1 MVNRVNRLAV
11 QGSGMKLTNDP
22 VAAAPRGNSGL
33 MVAAV
38 LSGSLTPGHRLR
50 VALVTWLAMLG
61 LDFLLNG
68 ALFARMYQRGGG
80 FMLAPVEAFHRIP
93 LGYLAFLI
101 LAFGVVELVYR
112 LRVRRVADGVRLG
125 LLIGTVLAATWSLGL
140 YSIAT
145 LSVLVALAF
154 AGIWLALI
162 VLASG
167 VAAAG
172 LSRSSL
178 RGLALRVGAFDGAC
192 VVIVISL
199 QTLGLVPTMR
209 L

>member
-1 MVNRVNRLAV
+1 
-11 QGSGMKLTNDP
+11 
-22 VAAAPRGNSGL
+22 
-33 MVAAV
+33 
-38 LSGSLTPGHRLR
+38 
-50 VALVTWLAMLG
+50 MLG

-68 ALFARMYQRGGG
+68 ALFARMYQGEGG
-80 FMLAPVEAFHRIP
+80 FMLAPSDAFQRIP
-93 LGYLAFLI
+93 IGYLAFLI
-101 LAFGVVELVYR
+101 LAIGVVELVYR
-112 LRVRRVADGVRLG
+112 LRVRRMADGVRIG
-125 LLIGTVLAATWSLGL
+125 FLIGAVLAASWSLGL

-145 LSVLVALAF
+145 LSAVVALAF

-199 QTLGLVPTMR
+199 QTFGLVPTIK
-209 L
+209 